1 MIVLDL
7 MFGFIAGP
15 HDCVGLDVWF
25 HCRAA
30 ARMIVLDLMFGFIAG
45 PHDCVG
51 LDVWFH
57 CRAT

>member
-7 MFGFIAGP
+7 MFA
-15 HDCVGLDVWF
+15 
-25 HCRAA
+25 
-30 ARMIVLDLMFGFIAG
+30 FIAG

>member
-15 HDCVGLDVWF
+15 HDCAGLDVWF

-30 ARMIVLDLMFGFIAG
+30 RLY
-45 PHDCVG
+45 
-51 LDVWFH
+51 W
-57 CRAT
+57 T